1 MDENKNK
8 KSIDQIIQKGNRYID
23 DKSREVTESII
34 SAFLESLDDLP
45 SEMTHVRI
53 DCLRTIIHAQV
64 KSAMHGVTNSNFE
77 VLLEEISDG

>member
-64 KSAMHGVTNSNFE
+64 KSAMVEVVNIHLFE
-77 VLLEEISDG
+77 LKKEISDG